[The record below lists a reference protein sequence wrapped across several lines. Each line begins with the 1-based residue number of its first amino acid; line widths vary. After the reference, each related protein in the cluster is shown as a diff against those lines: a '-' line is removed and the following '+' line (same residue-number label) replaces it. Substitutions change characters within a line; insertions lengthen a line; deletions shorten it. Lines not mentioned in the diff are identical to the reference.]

1 MNTWRVPI
9 SRTPPVSPSPSRWK
23 SWPEKRVSGRLGRWL
38 ILSLL
43 LVSACAPA
51 LGPSP
56 YRVTPPQLKSYP
68 LRVECKVD
76 GRPAECVM
84 LLMED
89 FRAIVIEL
97 KAACL
102 ALNGSEDA
110 CQAR

>member
-1 MNTWRVPI
+1 MNTWDGRI
-9 SRTPPVSPSPSRWK
+9 SRMRRAWRLLLRWR
-23 SWPEKRVSGRLGRWL
+23 SWPEKRATGRLARWL

-110 CQAR
+110 CQAH